1 MLEEA
6 SVYLVANPNITFLS
20 ITFVSASSL
29 KQNSYTKDNSLSCN
43 ISTIKALDFDI
54 YIACERFLQC

>member
-6 SVYLVANPNITFLS
+6 SVYPVANPNITFLS

-29 KQNSYTKDNSLSCN
+29 KQNSYTEDKGLSCN
-43 ISTIKALDFDI
+43 IFTILALDFDFI
-54 YIACERFLQC
+54 